1 MCGDHDF
8 SSREGGNE
16 TRAEEAPKM
25 TNSNGWGRGQSSFFI
40 PSAQVVA
47 SLLVLQEYTHR

>member
-25 TNSNGWGRGQSSFFI
+25 ANSDGWEEGNPLFHSSSAGRCFI
-40 PSAQVVA
+40 VGAA
-47 SLLVLQEYTHR
+47 GT